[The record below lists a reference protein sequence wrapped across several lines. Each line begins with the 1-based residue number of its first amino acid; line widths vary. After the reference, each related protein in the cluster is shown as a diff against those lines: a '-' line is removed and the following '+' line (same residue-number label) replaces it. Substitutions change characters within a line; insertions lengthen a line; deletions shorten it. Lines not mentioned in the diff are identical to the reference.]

1 MSKVVLVAV
10 AMFSKTEL
18 IRKLHNE
25 KFIICKNFIKWDG
38 TSFFLSSI
46 EGEQKEIGIKTPI
59 LHLRIDLNKKSLLQ
73 TSQFESKLKG
83 L

>member
-1 MSKVVLVAV
+1 MGW
-10 AMFSKTEL
+10 
-18 IRKLHNE
+18 
-25 KFIICKNFIKWDG
+25 NF
-38 TSFFLSSI
+38 FFLSSI

-83 L
+83 LQKKKDFSFLICEFGSFFTSVGQF